1 MKKRLAVGG
10 VVLSLLAILGIGTAA
25 YFVTDGTAQNE
36 IQMGTVDLTLTE
48 TLDLGSGVI
57 TDPTMVTLSGVLPG
71 EVVKQS
77 ADIENSGE
85 QPFWTRVRVGVE
97 ILDQSN
103 NALPT
108 TVENAYGVEV
118 PVISFN
124 ISTANPLGDE
134 PTGNWVE
141 KDGWYYYTGA
151 VEKGDTVTPFTEVT
165 FAAEAGNDYQGCS
178 INITVEA
185 QGVQVKHNEIPEG
198 GSILDVKGWPG
209 TETVDPE
216 EPTTPVEPEEPTTE
230 PVTP

>member
-25 YFVTDGTAQNE
+25 YFVTNGTAQNE

-108 TVENAYGVEV
+108 TVENA
-118 PVISFN
+118 
-124 ISTANPLGDE
+124 
-134 PTGNWVE
+134 
-141 KDGWYYYTGA
+141 
-151 VEKGDTVTPFTEVT
+151 
-165 FAAEAGNDYQGCS
+165 
-178 INITVEA
+178 
-185 QGVQVKHNEIPEG
+185 
-198 GSILDVKGWPG
+198 
-209 TETVDPE
+209 
-216 EPTTPVEPEEPTTE
+216 
-230 PVTP
+230 